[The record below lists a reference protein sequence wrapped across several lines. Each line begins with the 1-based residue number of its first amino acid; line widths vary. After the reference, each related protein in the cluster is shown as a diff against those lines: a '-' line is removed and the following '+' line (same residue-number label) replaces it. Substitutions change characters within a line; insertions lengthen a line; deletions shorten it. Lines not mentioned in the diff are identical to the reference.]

1 MSFIREKLDPG
12 LFVAEVFIDLRKARI
27 LLCRL
32 RSIAVETVQGG
43 SWGDELILYSKVILK
58 IGYKLFKES
67 ESEHCQIKTGVV
79 QLCMWTTLLYN
90 IVHLLL
96 MNSST

>member
-58 IGYKLFKES
+58 IGYKLFRTRNPKANTVKLRQVWCS
-67 ESEHCQIKTGVV
+67 YVCGRHCYTI
-79 QLCMWTTLLYN
+79 
-90 IVHLLL
+90 
-96 MNSST
+96 